1 MGAASK
7 IRGRLAALRRASSNK
22 RLRQLLIGAGLAA
35 LVLVAQERG
44 LLETLEYKTLDL
56 RFQIRGPIEHKLPIV
71 IVNIDQDSFDELD
84 LPWPWPRTLH
94 AELIRKLKAAGAK
107 VIAFDVLFTEP
118 KPDPREDQTL
128 ADAIRE
134 AGNVV
139 LAAEQTEVDS
149 SFGQRSRL
157 SLPIPLIRQHAMGY
171 GPANLIIEKDGV
183 VRSGR
188 FGIPFQDRIFPGFAY
203 RIYEAATGRKPS
215 NGEGLSLAAYYIN
228 YRGPNRSYPIA
239 PYYRVLRDEINP
251 EFFRDKIVLIG
262 AYSPSLHDFF
272 GTPFSAS
279 EPMAG
284 VEVQAN
290 FVDTMA
296 GGDPVVP
303 VPGWIL
309 VTLFIVFVA
318 ISVWAS
324 INLKP
329 LQATTAV
336 IVAMAVY
343 AFLGL
348 YHFWSNDLWL
358 GVAPVVLACTLSYGG
373 IILDHYIAEQRERL
387 RTRAMLN
394 RYLSP
399 KAAAEVMN
407 APEGVELQGSRMHIT
422 VLFSDVRGFTAL
434 SEHLKPEEV
443 VSLLSDYL
451 GRAAHIVFNNDG
463 FLDKF
468 IGDAVFAIFG
478 WPPSLSN
485 ANDAVRA
492 IKTGIEMIEL
502 VDSLADKWTQIIGRP
517 LKVGIGINTGDAV
530 LGNIGSE
537 SKSDL
542 TAIGDTVNLGARL
555 EALTKE
561 LGVPMLVSEYTAAE
575 VNGAIPLRP
584 LRRVKVQGRE
594 APLLVYC
601 PEVLIKGEIASAADA
616 ETPYVQQHK

>member
-1 MGAASK
+1 
-7 IRGRLAALRRASSNK
+7 
-22 RLRQLLIGAGLAA
+22 
-35 LVLVAQERG
+35 
-44 LLETLEYKTLDL
+44 
-56 RFQIRGPIEHKLPIV
+56 
-71 IVNIDQDSFDELD
+71 
-84 LPWPWPRTLH
+84 
-94 AELIRKLKAAGAK
+94 
-107 VIAFDVLFTEP
+107 VLFTEP
-118 KPDPREDQTL
+118 KPDPREDQAL

-149 SFGQRSRL
+149 SFGPRSHL
-157 SLPIPLIRQHAMGY
+157 SFPIPLVRQFARGY
-171 GPANLIIEKDGV
+171 GAANLDIDSDAV

-188 FGIPFQDRIFPGFAY
+188 FALPFQVNFQSRRFPGFAY
-203 RIYEAATGRKPS
+203 RIFEAATGRRPS
-215 NGEGLSLAAYYIN
+215 SGDDLPITRYYIN

-239 PYYRVLRDEINP
+239 PYHRVLRDEIDP
-251 EFFRDKIVLIG
+251 SFFRDKIVLVG

-272 GTPFSAS
+272 PTPFSAS

-290 FVDTMA
+290 FVDTLA
-296 GGDPVVP
+296 GGDPVVR

-309 VTLFIVFVA
+309 TTLFIVFVA

-336 IVAMAVY
+336 IVSMAVY

-373 IILDHYIAEQRERL
+373 IILDHYITEQKARIRMRGL
-387 RTRAMLN
+387 LN

-399 KAAAEVMN
+399 KAAEAVVN

-422 VLFSDVRGFTAL
+422 VLFSDVRGFTSL

-451 GRAAHIVFNNDG
+451 GQAAHIVFNNDG

-478 WPPSLSN
+478 WPPSLSKT
-485 ANDAVRA
+485 NDAVRA

-502 VDSLADKWTQIIGRP
+502 VDSLGPKWTQIIGRP

-542 TAIGDTVNLGARL
+542 TAIGDTVNLGSRL

-561 LGVPMLVSEYTAAE
+561 LGVPMLVSETTAAE
-575 VNGAIPLRP
+575 VNGVIPLRA

-601 PEVLIKGEIASAADA
+601 PEVLIKGDMEIATDA

>member
-7 IRGRLAALRRASSNK
+7 IRGSLAALRRAFSN
-22 RLRQLLIGAGLAA
+22 RRRRQIIIGAGLAA
-35 LVLVAQERG
+35 LVLLAQQRG
-44 LLETLEYKTLDL
+44 LLDTLEYKSLDL
-56 RFQIRGPIEHKLPIV
+56 RFQIRGPVPHKLPIV
-71 IVNIDQDSFDELD
+71 IVNIDQDSFDDLD

-94 AELIRKLKAAGAK
+94 AELIRKLKSAGAK

-149 SFGQRSRL
+149 SFGPRSRL
-157 SLPIPLIRQHAMGY
+157 SLPIPLIRQYAMGY
-171 GPANLIIEKDGV
+171 GPANLVIERDGI

-188 FGIPFQDRIFPGFAY
+188 FALPFQDRYFPGFAY

-215 NGEGLSLAAYYIN
+215 NGDDLSTAKYFIN

-239 PYYRVLRDEINP
+239 PYYRVLRDEIDP
-251 EFFRDKIVLIG
+251 PFFRDKIVLVG

-272 GTPFSAS
+272 PTPFSAS

-290 FVDTMA
+290 FVDTLA

-303 VPGWIL
+303 LPGWL
-309 VTLFIVFVA
+309 LLSSFIVFSA
-318 ISVWAS
+318 ASIWAS
-324 INLKP
+324 IHFRP
-329 LQATTAV
+329 LRATATVFGLIALYGF
-336 IVAMAVY
+336 VA
-343 AFLGL
+343 L
-348 YHFWSNDLWL
+348 YIFADNDLWL
-358 GVAPVVLACTLSYGG
+358 RTAPIALAGALSYGG
-373 IILDHYIAEQRERL
+373 IILDQYIAEQRERI

-407 APEGVELQGSRMHIT
+407 APEGVELQGSRTHIT
-422 VLFSDVRGFTAL
+422 VLFSDVRGFTSL
-434 SEHLKPEEV
+434 SEHLKPEQV

-451 GRAAHIVFNNDG
+451 GRAAHIVLNNDG

-478 WPPSLSN
+478 WPPSLSKS
-485 ANDAVRA
+485 DDPVRA

-502 VDSLADKWTQIIGRP
+502 VDSLGPKWTEIIGRP

-601 PEVLIKGEIASAADA
+601 PEVLIKGEIESAADA